1 MLWGLS
7 YFELINYFYFYFLL
21 NIMKNI
27 SADFKGLRT
36 VELG

>member
-7 YFELINYFYFYFLL
+7 YFELINYFYFLL